1 MNSSLQ
7 HTLKK
12 NVMFVGIGLHTGKEV
27 RLVIKPAPVNSG
39 IRFVRKDVE
48 PKVLIPA
55 RIQYV
60 TDVRFATTIGIGNST
75 VSTIEHLM
83 SAFAGAGI
91 DNAIVELDGPE
102 VPASDGS
109 AYSFCVLLD
118 KAGKKEQKQPR
129 RYLKILRPVTVRN
142 GDSFIC
148 IEPCSNMK
156 VTLEI
161 DFNHPLIAKQRFSG
175 VLDEQSYI
183 EKISRARTF
192 GFLKEVEMM
201 QANGLALGGSFD
213 NAVVL
218 SERSVLNEGGL
229 RFPDEFVKHKV
240 LDLLGDLYLAGMP
253 ILGHVKGFKT
263 GHMVHSQLL
272 QAILSNSDN
281 YEVTE
286 KEVPPVKKSFWAA
299 QGKEA
304 SAAVANI

>member
-7 HTLKK
+7 HTIK
-12 NVMFVGIGLHTGKEV
+12 NSINLVGIGLHSGQEV
-27 RLVIKPAPVNSG
+27 TLRVKPAPVNSG
-39 IRFVRKDVE
+39 IRFLRKDVE

-83 SAFAGAGI
+83 SAFAGMGI

-102 VPASDGS
+102 VPAIDGS
-109 AYSFCVLLD
+109 AYSFVALLK
-118 KAGKKEQKQPR
+118 KAGKKEQSLPR
-129 RYLKILRPVTVRN
+129 RYLKIVKPVAVKN
-142 GDSFIC
+142 GDSYIKV
-148 IEPCSNMK
+148 EPNHEMA

-161 DFNHPLIAKQRFSG
+161 DFDHPMIARQKFSSIIN
-175 VLDEQSYI
+175 EQVYI
-183 EKISRARTF
+183 DQIARARTF

-201 QANGLALGGSFD
+201 QANGLALGGSLK

-218 SERSVLNEGGL
+218 SERSVLNEEGL

-240 LDLLGDLYLAGMP
+240 LDLIGDLYLVGMP
-253 ILGHVKGFKT
+253 LIARVEGYKS
-263 GHMVHSQLL
+263 GHMLHGKLL
-272 QAILSNSDN
+272 RAILSDVDN
-281 YEVTE
+281 YEIVE
-286 KEVPPVKKSFWAA
+286 KDKGTAKSRYWDATS
-299 QGKEA
+299 KTA